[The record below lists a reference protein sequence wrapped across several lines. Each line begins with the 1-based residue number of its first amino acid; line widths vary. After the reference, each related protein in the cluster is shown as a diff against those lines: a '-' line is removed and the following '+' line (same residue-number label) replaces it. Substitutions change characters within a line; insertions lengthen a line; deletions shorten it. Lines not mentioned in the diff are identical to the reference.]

1 MVDNDDDKPTTKS
14 TNRWPEIVIV
24 VTSIGIVRFT
34 SQIAMISGNPG
45 SSPLSAKDERSVSP
59 NASKDAGIGHS
70 KDIADQLG
78 PLGSCGDHHLYPSNI
93 YAPQAQAIYYKVS
106 YIDKILI

>member
-1 MVDNDDDKPTTKS
+1 MDAEGIPLEPDKMK
-14 TNRWPEIVIV
+14 E
-24 VTSIGIVRFT
+24 
-34 SQIAMISGNPG
+34 Q
-45 SSPLSAKDERSVSP
+45 PLSAKDERSVSP

-93 YAPQAQAIYYKVS
+93 YAPQAQAIYYKGEQA
-106 YIDKILI
+106 L